1 MPKFPVHFGIELIDH
16 IINNEKE
23 YICMKKIQKISKDY
37 DFPFIQ
43 TMSKVFLLKQNEKLR
58 QKSNELKEH
67 LKNKDLHSDMLI

>member
-16 IINNEKE
+16 IITTEKE
-23 YICMKKIQKISKDY
+23 YIGMKKIQKISKDY